1 MHHPHPPAVP
11 PSALSQQ
18 DLMPPTKKVK
28 ERCYDKSR
36 GNKQGH
42 LQQSSQQQGASKR
55 SYSAESLL
63 SNDLGSMQNYNYAG
77 TQLQNYHHH
86 LPQNRSHPQQAGT
99 YWSDHSVQF
108 DPPDPFFSDQKKYTF
123 DHYNQAGS
131 SQNQYSLNPLDSP
144 NLFQS
149 IQPIPPTSDSD
160 NNYQQYFRTQRD
172 YSKRDFNQASGGSSQ
187 LFQFQNQAFPSS
199 STAPETVST
208 VPPPA
213 SSNYVNFNLSTICP
227 EINFAVPGSD
237 KVQSKLPSRGVMQ
250 HAHPHQDPKVGPANF
265 TSVSSTSEMP
275 PVISQGISLLT
286 PSNPSQL
293 SGINHQAKL
302 PAIST
307 SSLPLATMSSSHT
320 ATSTSAAM
328 NFHPQ

>member
-1 MHHPHPPAVP
+1 MIEKMFYIMRKYGCAFCPVRFNNKAKLQMHESIYAK
-11 PSALSQQ
+11 A
-18 DLMPPTKKVK
+18 KKPVICPYC
-28 ERCYDKSR
+28 EKS
-36 GNKQGH
+36 
-42 LQQSSQQQGASKR
+42 
-55 SYSAESLL
+55 
-63 SNDLGSMQNYNYAG
+63 
-77 TQLQNYHHH
+77 
-86 LPQNRSHPQQAGT
+86 
-99 YWSDHSVQF
+99 
-108 DPPDPFFSDQKKYTF
+108 
-123 DHYNQAGS
+123 
-131 SQNQYSLNPLDSP
+131 
-144 NLFQS
+144 
-149 IQPIPPTSDSD
+149 
-160 NNYQQYFRTQRD
+160 

-187 LFQFQNQAFPSS
+187 LFQFQNQTFPSS

-265 TSVSSTSEMP
+265 TSMSSTSEMP

-307 SSLPLATMSSSHT
+307 SSLPLATMSRSHT